1 MSSSQTP
8 PPPSPWQ
15 EVVLV
20 LLRMGIGWHFLYEGL
35 VKALSPGWTSAAFLA
50 ESRWLLSGS
59 FHWIVAHP
67 VVLRIVD
74 LLNVWGL
81 VLIGLALLLGAFSRF
96 AAISGIALLSL
107 YYVASPPLVG
117 LASNGARGQLPDR
130 QQEPGRDPRPL
141 RGGRVPRGRVLRPRA
156 LSRRPVVARAPARGR
171 ARSRSAC
178 PRPPARGAS

>member
-50 ESRWLLSGS
+50 ESRWLLSGF

-81 VLIGLALLLGAFSRF
+81 VLIGLALLLARSPGSRRSPGSPCSRSTTSR
-96 AAISGIALLSL
+96 ARRSSGSRRT
-107 YYVASPPLVG
+107 G
-117 LASNGARGQLPDR
+117 
-130 QQEPGRDPRPL
+130 
-141 RGGRVPRGRVLRPRA
+141 RPRA
-156 LSRRPVVARAPARGR
+156 AT
-171 ARSRSAC
+171 
-178 PRPPARGAS
+178 